1 MFGFSSR
8 FNSAEVSL
16 AVDVGKKGWVAV
28 GLRVGLGVRVGSE
41 VSVGGRGVG
50 VLVAGGV
57 TCNKSLSPG

>member
-1 MFGFSSR
+1 MEG
-8 FNSAEVSL
+8 EL
-16 AVDVGKKGWVAV
+16 AVGGGVADDKALGEGVAV
-28 GLRVGLGVRVGSE
+28 GCG